1 MTKVVEDVIQ
11 EMERVVETKNK
22 HGICFVGKD
31 IKGIQRVIDYL
42 VNELQ
47 ESVYDLSYHKDGHYS
62 SEYTLS
68 EFRYMRLRPT
78 SKYGYT
84 SREAREDLKFWTQ
97 PVDLG
102 HIMFL
107 VVPKEPIEYF
117 EFTEKEVEEFD
128 KKFYCVRVGE
138 VTQKSD

>member
-1 MTKVVEDVIQ
+1 MMETMKTVVQ
-11 EMERVVETKNK
+11 EMEKVIDMKSK
-22 HGICFVGKD
+22 YGICFVGRD
-31 IKGIQRVIDYL
+31 EERIQKIIDYL
-42 VNELQ
+42 VYNLCE
-47 ESVYDLSYHKDGHYS
+47 VVCDLSYYKDGHYT

-102 HIMFL
+102 HILFL
-107 VVPKEPIEYF
+107 VVPRDPIEYF
-117 EFTEKEVEEFD
+117 EFTEKEVEDFD
-128 KKFYCVRVGE
+128 KKFYCVRIGE
-138 VTQKSD
+138 VTEKSD